1 MPDPL
6 RSDLSVPSASEVGG
20 AESVYTQ
27 LLGTSEEKGKRD
39 RSTGQGDRITD
50 IGHIQ
55 TTGYTRADDDGIDR
69 PA

>member
-1 MPDPL
+1 MG
-6 RSDLSVPSASEVGG
+6 R

-50 IGHIQ
+50 IGHTQ